1 MHLKYRKS
9 VFLIVG
15 EIIYAWL
22 KPKKL
27 SASYIPVNQQM
38 DGRCLPAHVH
48 VGVHKNIVLEK
59 RDGLDDQ

>member
-1 MHLKYRKS
+1 
-9 VFLIVG
+9 
-15 EIIYAWL
+15 
-22 KPKKL
+22 
-27 SASYIPVNQQM
+27 M